1 MEVKIMAKLVL
12 PKSAYKGIPGVKKC
26 KKQTSPEYEERQKK
40 QQKESGKNN
49 CSRRRLQKMQKITF
63 ANNIACL
70 AKNFHSSLIF
80 AY

>member
-1 MEVKIMAKLVL
+1 MAKLVL
-12 PKSAYKGIPGVKKC
+12 PKSAYKGIPGVKNVRSKLRR
-26 KKQTSPEYEERQKK
+26 SMRNWQKK

>member
-1 MEVKIMAKLVL
+1 MAKLVL
-12 PKSAYKGIPGVKKC
+12 PKSAYDGIPGVKKC
-26 KKQTSPEYEERQKK
+26 QKLTSPEYEKLAEEATKK
-40 QQKESGKNN
+40 SGKNN